1 MHLVTGYTDI
11 ISGLFSLLIIV
22 FKGVRH
28 SGETGYVLPSR
39 QQVVIKPFGDLE
51 VPSYLDNALKTCTS
65 YFKCFILN

>member
-22 FKGVRH
+22 FKAARH
-28 SGETGYVLPSR
+28 SGETGYVLPPR
-39 QQVVIKPFGDLE
+39 KQVVIKPFGDLG
-51 VPSYLDNALKTCTS
+51 VPIYLDNALKTCTS